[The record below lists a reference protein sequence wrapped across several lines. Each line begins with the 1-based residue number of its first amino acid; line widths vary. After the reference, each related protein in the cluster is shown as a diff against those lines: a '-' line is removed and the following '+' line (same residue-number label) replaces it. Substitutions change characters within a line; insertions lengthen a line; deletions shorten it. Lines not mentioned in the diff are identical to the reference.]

1 MPSLLKYSG
10 ITTKVRAMHS
20 KLIKPSGYEALVS
33 LERVSDALSWL
44 KHQPSYAHVFEGL
57 DENKAHRGEIESL
70 LTNALYEDFAKIYRF
85 ADIKQRK
92 ALDFYFMHY
101 EIAILKKCLRSAYA
115 KSESSLD
122 LSLFREFFEK
132 HSDLDIMRLGSCMSI
147 DEFVAALRGS
157 RYYGPL
163 SRMKQTS
170 DPSLFDYEMA
180 LDLHYFSYIW
190 KSKDKVLK
198 GKDLKALTEV
208 YGPRLDLLNVQWI
221 YRAKKYYDMAPVY
234 IYSLLIPCNYKI
246 RPAVI
251 RALVESGSIEEFFT
265 ILDKTPYAA
274 SYQQDADGGMRS
286 IETLYT
292 TVLKNIFSLASRRNP
307 YSIACINSYLYFKEE
322 EIQRLTTIIE
332 GIRYQLPPGEIA
344 KYALNT

>member
-44 KHQPSYAHVFEGL
+44 KHQPSYSHVFDGLEEG
-57 DENKAHRGEIESL
+57 KAHRGEIESL
-70 LTNALYEDFAKIYRF
+70 LTNALYEDFTKIYRF
-85 ADIKQRK
+85 ADMKQRK
-92 ALDFYFMHY
+92 FMDFYFMHY
-101 EIAILKKCLRSAYA
+101 EIAILKKCLRSEYA
-115 KSESSLD
+115 KSENALD
-122 LSLFREFFEK
+122 LSMFREFFEK
-132 HSDLDIMRLGSCMSI
+132 HSDVDIVRLGGCMSI
-147 DEFVAALRGS
+147 DEFITVLHGS

-180 LDLHYFSYIW
+180 LDLYYFSYIW

-221 YRAKKYYDMAPVY
+221 YRAKKYYNMAPVY

-251 RALVESGSIEEFFT
+251 KSLVECGSMEEFFT

-274 SYQQDADGGMRS
+274 SYQKESDAGIRS

-292 TVLKNIFSLASRRNP
+292 TILKNIFSLANRRNP

-322 EIQRLTTIIE
+322 EIQRITTIIE

-344 KYALNT
+344 KYSLNT

>member
-33 LERVSDALSWL
+33 LEHVSDALSWL
-44 KHQPSYAHVFEGL
+44 KHQPSYAHVFDGL
-57 DENKAHRGEIESL
+57 EESKAHRGEIESL
-70 LTNALYEDFAKIYRF
+70 LTNALYEDFTRIYRF
-85 ADIKQRK
+85 ADMKQRK
-92 ALDFYFMHY
+92 FMDFYFMHY

-115 KSESSLD
+115 KSENALD
-122 LSLFREFFEK
+122 LSMFREFFEK
-132 HSDLDIMRLGSCMSI
+132 HSDVDIVRLGSTMSI
-147 DEFVAALRGS
+147 DEFITALNGS

-180 LDLHYFSYIW
+180 LDLYYFSYIW

-198 GKDLKALTEV
+198 GKDLKTLTEV

-251 RALVESGSIEEFFT
+251 KSLVESGSIEEFFT

-274 SYQQDADGGMRS
+274 SYQKDADGDMHS

-292 TVLKNIFSLASRRNP
+292 TILKNIFSLANRRNP

-322 EIQRLTTIIE
+322 EIQKITTIIE

>member
-10 ITTKVRAMHS
+10 ITTKVRAMQS

-33 LERVSDALSWL
+33 LEHVSDALSWL
-44 KHQPSYAHVFEGL
+44 KHQPAYAHVFDGL
-57 DENKAHRGEIESL
+57 EESKAHRGEIESL
-70 LTNALYEDFAKIYRF
+70 LTNALYEDFTKIYRF
-85 ADIKQRK
+85 ADMKQRK
-92 ALDFYFMHY
+92 FMDFYFMHY

-115 KSESSLD
+115 KSESALD
-122 LSLFREFFEK
+122 LSMFRDFFEK
-132 HSDLDIMRLGSCMSI
+132 HSDVDIIRLGSCMSI
-147 DEFVAALRGS
+147 DEFIHALHGS

-163 SRMKQTS
+163 SRLKQTS

-180 LDLHYFSYIW
+180 LDLYYFSYIW
-190 KSKDKVLK
+190 KTKDKVLK
-198 GKDLKALTEV
+198 AKDRKVLTEV

-251 RALVESGSIEEFFT
+251 KSLVECGSLDEFT
-265 ILDKTPYAA
+265 AILSKTPYAA
-274 SYQQDADGGMRS
+274 AYRKETDGDILS

-292 TVLKNIFSLASRRNP
+292 TILKNIFSLANRRNP

-322 EIQRLTTIIE
+322 EIQRITTIIE